1 MRSSVRYGR
10 VDSMETMLA
19 FLEKIGNYLML
30 VRLTDILDV
39 AIIAFLVYKL
49 LDLVKSTR
57 AENILK
63 GVVMFLL
70 ALWLAEIFHLNGI
83 AYILGNM
90 VQVGILALI
99 ILFQPEIRQIL
110 EKLGSKNIRLLRAF
124 TPAQQQSEV
133 EKAIDQTV
141 IACKEMSQSKTGVLI
156 VFERHILLDDMVRS
170 GTTLDAAVSSELLKN
185 IFFVKAP
192 MHDGAVII
200 RHGRILG
207 AGCMLPLSK
216 NVNLSRDLGMRHRAG
231 IGMSENSDAVVVIV
245 SEETGSIS
253 VAIGGMLKRHLMP
266 ETLSKL
272 LRNELMP
279 QPEELEDK
287 PRRSLADLLGLRR
300 KEGDKVLQVIASIL
314 VAVAIWVYVD
324 VEKAPER
331 TKTIRDIPVE
341 FSGESTTL
349 ADKNLM
355 LLSGYDTTVD
365 LTIKG
370 TKRELVKINKDNVR
384 LVAST
389 SSIDSVGVH
398 TLRWDVVYPD
408 GVQSSALSVDWASKY
423 KVTVTVGELYTK
435 EVPVNCVVTGTVAD
449 GYFTGETVLDPT
461 TLVLRGQRDDLL
473 NVAYA
478 KLTVDISD
486 ATRSVIQT
494 ESVQLYDNDDN
505 PVDNSNIRTNA
516 SLIQAK
522 VPVLTTKEVSLA
534 VELSGV
540 PGSAGQSIKTTIT
553 PSSVRLIGEADVLE
567 NIDEIVLATLYIE
580 DLDIWQ
586 QNSYVVTAPDGTWL
600 ANSNEVATV
609 EITMEG
615 IEEKTVTVDTF
626 SYTNV
631 PSGLYAEVQDTLDVR
646 LWGLSEELA
655 ELKADAITATVDLS
669 SVTETGSCRVPVT
682 VTVSGYRDVAVK
694 GSYEVTVYVTD
705 TQPEPEPEPD
715 GGLTSHGNNGS
726 GNEN

>member
-1 MRSSVRYGR
+1 
-10 VDSMETMLA
+10 MEQKN
-19 FLEKIGNYLML
+19 EK
-30 VRLTDILDV
+30 
-39 AIIAFLVYKL
+39 
-49 LDLVKSTR
+49 S
-57 AENILK
+57 
-63 GVVMFLL
+63 GV
-70 ALWLAEIFHLNGI
+70 
-83 AYILGNM
+83 
-90 VQVGILALI
+90 
-99 ILFQPEIRQIL
+99 
-110 EKLGSKNIRLLRAF
+110 
-124 TPAQQQSEV
+124 
-133 EKAIDQTV
+133 
-141 IACKEMSQSKTGVLI
+141 
-156 VFERHILLDDMVRS
+156 
-170 GTTLDAAVSSELLKN
+170 
-185 IFFVKAP
+185 
-192 MHDGAVII
+192 
-200 RHGRILG
+200 
-207 AGCMLPLSK
+207 
-216 NVNLSRDLGMRHRAG
+216 SR
-231 IGMSENSDAVVVIV
+231 N
-245 SEETGSIS
+245 
-253 VAIGGMLKRHLMP
+253 
-266 ETLSKL
+266 
-272 LRNELMP
+272 
-279 QPEELEDK
+279 
-287 PRRSLADLLGLRR
+287 
-300 KEGDKVLQVIASIL
+300 KVLQVIASIL

-631 PSGLYAEVQDTLDVR
+631 PSGLYAEVMDTLDVR

-726 GNEN
+726 GIEY

>member
-1 MRSSVRYGR
+1 
-10 VDSMETMLA
+10 MEQKN
-19 FLEKIGNYLML
+19 EK
-30 VRLTDILDV
+30 
-39 AIIAFLVYKL
+39 
-49 LDLVKSTR
+49 S
-57 AENILK
+57 
-63 GVVMFLL
+63 GV
-70 ALWLAEIFHLNGI
+70 
-83 AYILGNM
+83 
-90 VQVGILALI
+90 
-99 ILFQPEIRQIL
+99 
-110 EKLGSKNIRLLRAF
+110 
-124 TPAQQQSEV
+124 
-133 EKAIDQTV
+133 
-141 IACKEMSQSKTGVLI
+141 
-156 VFERHILLDDMVRS
+156 
-170 GTTLDAAVSSELLKN
+170 
-185 IFFVKAP
+185 
-192 MHDGAVII
+192 
-200 RHGRILG
+200 
-207 AGCMLPLSK
+207 
-216 NVNLSRDLGMRHRAG
+216 SR
-231 IGMSENSDAVVVIV
+231 N
-245 SEETGSIS
+245 
-253 VAIGGMLKRHLMP
+253 
-266 ETLSKL
+266 
-272 LRNELMP
+272 
-279 QPEELEDK
+279 
-287 PRRSLADLLGLRR
+287 
-300 KEGDKVLQVIASIL
+300 KVLQVIASIL

-505 PVDNSNIRTNA
+505 PVDNSNIRINA

>member
-1 MRSSVRYGR
+1 M
-10 VDSMETMLA
+10 
-19 FLEKIGNYLML
+19 
-30 VRLTDILDV
+30 
-39 AIIAFLVYKL
+39 
-49 LDLVKSTR
+49 
-57 AENILK
+57 
-63 GVVMFLL
+63 
-70 ALWLAEIFHLNGI
+70 
-83 AYILGNM
+83 
-90 VQVGILALI
+90 
-99 ILFQPEIRQIL
+99 
-110 EKLGSKNIRLLRAF
+110 
-124 TPAQQQSEV
+124 
-133 EKAIDQTV
+133 
-141 IACKEMSQSKTGVLI
+141 
-156 VFERHILLDDMVRS
+156 
-170 GTTLDAAVSSELLKN
+170 
-185 IFFVKAP
+185 
-192 MHDGAVII
+192 
-200 RHGRILG
+200 
-207 AGCMLPLSK
+207 
-216 NVNLSRDLGMRHRAG
+216 
-231 IGMSENSDAVVVIV
+231 
-245 SEETGSIS
+245 
-253 VAIGGMLKRHLMP
+253 
-266 ETLSKL
+266 
-272 LRNELMP
+272 
-279 QPEELEDK
+279 
-287 PRRSLADLLGLRR
+287 
-300 KEGDKVLQVIASIL
+300 
-314 VAVAIWVYVD
+314 
-324 VEKAPER
+324 
-331 TKTIRDIPVE
+331 
-341 FSGESTTL
+341 
-349 ADKNLM
+349 
-355 LLSGYDTTVD
+355 
-365 LTIKG
+365 
-370 TKRELVKINKDNVR
+370 
-384 LVAST
+384 
-389 SSIDSVGVH
+389 
-398 TLRWDVVYPD
+398 
-408 GVQSSALSVDWASKY
+408 
-423 KVTVTVGELYTK
+423 
-435 EVPVNCVVTGTVAD
+435 NCVVTGTVAD

-626 SYTNV
+626 SYTNM

>member
-1 MRSSVRYGR
+1 
-10 VDSMETMLA
+10 MEQKN
-19 FLEKIGNYLML
+19 EK
-30 VRLTDILDV
+30 
-39 AIIAFLVYKL
+39 
-49 LDLVKSTR
+49 S
-57 AENILK
+57 
-63 GVVMFLL
+63 GV
-70 ALWLAEIFHLNGI
+70 
-83 AYILGNM
+83 
-90 VQVGILALI
+90 
-99 ILFQPEIRQIL
+99 
-110 EKLGSKNIRLLRAF
+110 
-124 TPAQQQSEV
+124 
-133 EKAIDQTV
+133 
-141 IACKEMSQSKTGVLI
+141 
-156 VFERHILLDDMVRS
+156 
-170 GTTLDAAVSSELLKN
+170 
-185 IFFVKAP
+185 
-192 MHDGAVII
+192 
-200 RHGRILG
+200 
-207 AGCMLPLSK
+207 
-216 NVNLSRDLGMRHRAG
+216 SR
-231 IGMSENSDAVVVIV
+231 N
-245 SEETGSIS
+245 
-253 VAIGGMLKRHLMP
+253 
-266 ETLSKL
+266 
-272 LRNELMP
+272 
-279 QPEELEDK
+279 
-287 PRRSLADLLGLRR
+287 
-300 KEGDKVLQVIASIL
+300 KVLQVIASIL

-423 KVTVTVGELYTK
+423 KVTVTVGELYAK

-631 PSGLYAEVQDTLDVR
+631 PSGLYAEVMDTLDVR

>member
-1 MRSSVRYGR
+1 
-10 VDSMETMLA
+10 MEQKN
-19 FLEKIGNYLML
+19 EK
-30 VRLTDILDV
+30 
-39 AIIAFLVYKL
+39 
-49 LDLVKSTR
+49 S
-57 AENILK
+57 
-63 GVVMFLL
+63 GV
-70 ALWLAEIFHLNGI
+70 
-83 AYILGNM
+83 
-90 VQVGILALI
+90 
-99 ILFQPEIRQIL
+99 
-110 EKLGSKNIRLLRAF
+110 
-124 TPAQQQSEV
+124 
-133 EKAIDQTV
+133 
-141 IACKEMSQSKTGVLI
+141 
-156 VFERHILLDDMVRS
+156 
-170 GTTLDAAVSSELLKN
+170 
-185 IFFVKAP
+185 
-192 MHDGAVII
+192 
-200 RHGRILG
+200 
-207 AGCMLPLSK
+207 
-216 NVNLSRDLGMRHRAG
+216 SR
-231 IGMSENSDAVVVIV
+231 N
-245 SEETGSIS
+245 
-253 VAIGGMLKRHLMP
+253 
-266 ETLSKL
+266 
-272 LRNELMP
+272 
-279 QPEELEDK
+279 
-287 PRRSLADLLGLRR
+287 
-300 KEGDKVLQVIASIL
+300 KVLQVIASIL

-553 PSSVRLIGEADVLE
+553 PNSVRLIGEADVLE

-631 PSGLYAEVQDTLDVR
+631 PSGLYAEVMDTLDVR

>member
-1 MRSSVRYGR
+1 
-10 VDSMETMLA
+10 MEQKN
-19 FLEKIGNYLML
+19 EK
-30 VRLTDILDV
+30 
-39 AIIAFLVYKL
+39 
-49 LDLVKSTR
+49 S
-57 AENILK
+57 
-63 GVVMFLL
+63 GV
-70 ALWLAEIFHLNGI
+70 
-83 AYILGNM
+83 
-90 VQVGILALI
+90 
-99 ILFQPEIRQIL
+99 
-110 EKLGSKNIRLLRAF
+110 
-124 TPAQQQSEV
+124 
-133 EKAIDQTV
+133 
-141 IACKEMSQSKTGVLI
+141 
-156 VFERHILLDDMVRS
+156 
-170 GTTLDAAVSSELLKN
+170 
-185 IFFVKAP
+185 
-192 MHDGAVII
+192 
-200 RHGRILG
+200 
-207 AGCMLPLSK
+207 
-216 NVNLSRDLGMRHRAG
+216 SR
-231 IGMSENSDAVVVIV
+231 N
-245 SEETGSIS
+245 
-253 VAIGGMLKRHLMP
+253 
-266 ETLSKL
+266 
-272 LRNELMP
+272 
-279 QPEELEDK
+279 
-287 PRRSLADLLGLRR
+287 
-300 KEGDKVLQVIASIL
+300 KVLQVIASIL

-567 NIDEIVLATLYIE
+567 NIDEIVLAMLYIE

>member
-1 MRSSVRYGR
+1 
-10 VDSMETMLA
+10 
-19 FLEKIGNYLML
+19 
-30 VRLTDILDV
+30 
-39 AIIAFLVYKL
+39 
-49 LDLVKSTR
+49 
-57 AENILK
+57 
-63 GVVMFLL
+63 
-70 ALWLAEIFHLNGI
+70 
-83 AYILGNM
+83 
-90 VQVGILALI
+90 
-99 ILFQPEIRQIL
+99 
-110 EKLGSKNIRLLRAF
+110 
-124 TPAQQQSEV
+124 
-133 EKAIDQTV
+133 
-141 IACKEMSQSKTGVLI
+141 
-156 VFERHILLDDMVRS
+156 
-170 GTTLDAAVSSELLKN
+170 
-185 IFFVKAP
+185 
-192 MHDGAVII
+192 
-200 RHGRILG
+200 
-207 AGCMLPLSK
+207 
-216 NVNLSRDLGMRHRAG
+216 
-231 IGMSENSDAVVVIV
+231 
-245 SEETGSIS
+245 
-253 VAIGGMLKRHLMP
+253 
-266 ETLSKL
+266 
-272 LRNELMP
+272 
-279 QPEELEDK
+279 
-287 PRRSLADLLGLRR
+287 
-300 KEGDKVLQVIASIL
+300 
-314 VAVAIWVYVD
+314 
-324 VEKAPER
+324 
-331 TKTIRDIPVE
+331 
-341 FSGESTTL
+341 
-349 ADKNLM
+349 
-355 LLSGYDTTVD
+355 
-365 LTIKG
+365 
-370 TKRELVKINKDNVR
+370 
-384 LVAST
+384 
-389 SSIDSVGVH
+389 
-398 TLRWDVVYPD
+398 
-408 GVQSSALSVDWASKY
+408 
-423 KVTVTVGELYTK
+423 VGELYTK

-631 PSGLYAEVQDTLDVR
+631 PSGLYAEVQDTLNVR

>member
-1 MRSSVRYGR
+1 
-10 VDSMETMLA
+10 MEQKN
-19 FLEKIGNYLML
+19 EK
-30 VRLTDILDV
+30 
-39 AIIAFLVYKL
+39 
-49 LDLVKSTR
+49 S
-57 AENILK
+57 
-63 GVVMFLL
+63 GV
-70 ALWLAEIFHLNGI
+70 
-83 AYILGNM
+83 
-90 VQVGILALI
+90 
-99 ILFQPEIRQIL
+99 
-110 EKLGSKNIRLLRAF
+110 
-124 TPAQQQSEV
+124 
-133 EKAIDQTV
+133 
-141 IACKEMSQSKTGVLI
+141 
-156 VFERHILLDDMVRS
+156 
-170 GTTLDAAVSSELLKN
+170 
-185 IFFVKAP
+185 
-192 MHDGAVII
+192 
-200 RHGRILG
+200 
-207 AGCMLPLSK
+207 
-216 NVNLSRDLGMRHRAG
+216 SR
-231 IGMSENSDAVVVIV
+231 N
-245 SEETGSIS
+245 
-253 VAIGGMLKRHLMP
+253 
-266 ETLSKL
+266 
-272 LRNELMP
+272 
-279 QPEELEDK
+279 
-287 PRRSLADLLGLRR
+287 
-300 KEGDKVLQVIASIL
+300 KVLQVIASIL

-631 PSGLYAEVQDTLDVR
+631 PSALYAEVQDTLDVR

>member
-1 MRSSVRYGR
+1 
-10 VDSMETMLA
+10 MEQKN
-19 FLEKIGNYLML
+19 EK
-30 VRLTDILDV
+30 
-39 AIIAFLVYKL
+39 
-49 LDLVKSTR
+49 S
-57 AENILK
+57 
-63 GVVMFLL
+63 GV
-70 ALWLAEIFHLNGI
+70 
-83 AYILGNM
+83 
-90 VQVGILALI
+90 
-99 ILFQPEIRQIL
+99 
-110 EKLGSKNIRLLRAF
+110 
-124 TPAQQQSEV
+124 
-133 EKAIDQTV
+133 
-141 IACKEMSQSKTGVLI
+141 
-156 VFERHILLDDMVRS
+156 
-170 GTTLDAAVSSELLKN
+170 
-185 IFFVKAP
+185 
-192 MHDGAVII
+192 
-200 RHGRILG
+200 
-207 AGCMLPLSK
+207 
-216 NVNLSRDLGMRHRAG
+216 SR
-231 IGMSENSDAVVVIV
+231 N
-245 SEETGSIS
+245 
-253 VAIGGMLKRHLMP
+253 
-266 ETLSKL
+266 
-272 LRNELMP
+272 
-279 QPEELEDK
+279 
-287 PRRSLADLLGLRR
+287 
-300 KEGDKVLQVIASIL
+300 KVLQVIASIL

-505 PVDNSNIRTNA
+505 PVDNSKIRTNA

-631 PSGLYAEVQDTLDVR
+631 PSGLYAEVMDTLDVR

>member
-1 MRSSVRYGR
+1 
-10 VDSMETMLA
+10 MEQKN
-19 FLEKIGNYLML
+19 EK
-30 VRLTDILDV
+30 
-39 AIIAFLVYKL
+39 
-49 LDLVKSTR
+49 
-57 AENILK
+57 
-63 GVVMFLL
+63 
-70 ALWLAEIFHLNGI
+70 
-83 AYILGNM
+83 
-90 VQVGILALI
+90 
-99 ILFQPEIRQIL
+99 
-110 EKLGSKNIRLLRAF
+110 
-124 TPAQQQSEV
+124 
-133 EKAIDQTV
+133 
-141 IACKEMSQSKTGVLI
+141 
-156 VFERHILLDDMVRS
+156 S
-170 GTTLDAAVSSELLKN
+170 G
-185 IFFVKAP
+185 F
-192 MHDGAVII
+192 
-200 RHGRILG
+200 
-207 AGCMLPLSK
+207 
-216 NVNLSRDLGMRHRAG
+216 SR
-231 IGMSENSDAVVVIV
+231 N
-245 SEETGSIS
+245 
-253 VAIGGMLKRHLMP
+253 
-266 ETLSKL
+266 
-272 LRNELMP
+272 
-279 QPEELEDK
+279 
-287 PRRSLADLLGLRR
+287 
-300 KEGDKVLQVIASIL
+300 KVLQVIASIL

-567 NIDEIVLATLYIE
+567 SINEIVLATLYIE

-631 PSGLYAEVQDTLDVR
+631 PSGLYAEVLDALDVR

-655 ELKADAITATVDLS
+655 ELEADAITATADLS
-669 SVTETGSCRVPVT
+669 SVTETGSFRVPVT
-682 VTVSGYRDVAVK
+682 VTISGYRDVAVK

>member
-1 MRSSVRYGR
+1 
-10 VDSMETMLA
+10 MEQKN
-19 FLEKIGNYLML
+19 EK
-30 VRLTDILDV
+30 
-39 AIIAFLVYKL
+39 
-49 LDLVKSTR
+49 
-57 AENILK
+57 
-63 GVVMFLL
+63 
-70 ALWLAEIFHLNGI
+70 
-83 AYILGNM
+83 
-90 VQVGILALI
+90 
-99 ILFQPEIRQIL
+99 
-110 EKLGSKNIRLLRAF
+110 
-124 TPAQQQSEV
+124 
-133 EKAIDQTV
+133 
-141 IACKEMSQSKTGVLI
+141 
-156 VFERHILLDDMVRS
+156 S
-170 GTTLDAAVSSELLKN
+170 G
-185 IFFVKAP
+185 F
-192 MHDGAVII
+192 
-200 RHGRILG
+200 
-207 AGCMLPLSK
+207 
-216 NVNLSRDLGMRHRAG
+216 SR
-231 IGMSENSDAVVVIV
+231 N
-245 SEETGSIS
+245 
-253 VAIGGMLKRHLMP
+253 
-266 ETLSKL
+266 
-272 LRNELMP
+272 
-279 QPEELEDK
+279 
-287 PRRSLADLLGLRR
+287 
-300 KEGDKVLQVIASIL
+300 KVLQVIASIL

-505 PVDNSNIRTNA
+505 PVDNSTLRTNA
-516 SLIQAK
+516 SLSQAK

>member
-1 MRSSVRYGR
+1 
-10 VDSMETMLA
+10 MEQKN
-19 FLEKIGNYLML
+19 EK
-30 VRLTDILDV
+30 
-39 AIIAFLVYKL
+39 
-49 LDLVKSTR
+49 S
-57 AENILK
+57 
-63 GVVMFLL
+63 GV
-70 ALWLAEIFHLNGI
+70 
-83 AYILGNM
+83 
-90 VQVGILALI
+90 
-99 ILFQPEIRQIL
+99 
-110 EKLGSKNIRLLRAF
+110 
-124 TPAQQQSEV
+124 
-133 EKAIDQTV
+133 
-141 IACKEMSQSKTGVLI
+141 
-156 VFERHILLDDMVRS
+156 
-170 GTTLDAAVSSELLKN
+170 
-185 IFFVKAP
+185 
-192 MHDGAVII
+192 
-200 RHGRILG
+200 
-207 AGCMLPLSK
+207 
-216 NVNLSRDLGMRHRAG
+216 SR
-231 IGMSENSDAVVVIV
+231 N
-245 SEETGSIS
+245 
-253 VAIGGMLKRHLMP
+253 
-266 ETLSKL
+266 
-272 LRNELMP
+272 
-279 QPEELEDK
+279 
-287 PRRSLADLLGLRR
+287 
-300 KEGDKVLQVIASIL
+300 KVLQVIASIL

-461 TLVLRGQRDDLL
+461 TLVLRGQQDDLL

>member
-1 MRSSVRYGR
+1 
-10 VDSMETMLA
+10 MEQKN
-19 FLEKIGNYLML
+19 EK
-30 VRLTDILDV
+30 
-39 AIIAFLVYKL
+39 
-49 LDLVKSTR
+49 S
-57 AENILK
+57 
-63 GVVMFLL
+63 GV
-70 ALWLAEIFHLNGI
+70 
-83 AYILGNM
+83 
-90 VQVGILALI
+90 
-99 ILFQPEIRQIL
+99 
-110 EKLGSKNIRLLRAF
+110 
-124 TPAQQQSEV
+124 
-133 EKAIDQTV
+133 
-141 IACKEMSQSKTGVLI
+141 
-156 VFERHILLDDMVRS
+156 
-170 GTTLDAAVSSELLKN
+170 
-185 IFFVKAP
+185 
-192 MHDGAVII
+192 
-200 RHGRILG
+200 
-207 AGCMLPLSK
+207 
-216 NVNLSRDLGMRHRAG
+216 SR
-231 IGMSENSDAVVVIV
+231 N
-245 SEETGSIS
+245 
-253 VAIGGMLKRHLMP
+253 
-266 ETLSKL
+266 
-272 LRNELMP
+272 
-279 QPEELEDK
+279 
-287 PRRSLADLLGLRR
+287 
-300 KEGDKVLQVIASIL
+300 KVLQVIASIL

-631 PSGLYAEVQDTLDVR
+631 PSGLYAEVMDTLDVR

-705 TQPEPEPEPD
+705 VAPEPPADADSQPVKKP
-715 GGLTSHGNNGS
+715 
-726 GNEN
+726 

>member
-1 MRSSVRYGR
+1 
-10 VDSMETMLA
+10 MEQKN
-19 FLEKIGNYLML
+19 EK
-30 VRLTDILDV
+30 
-39 AIIAFLVYKL
+39 
-49 LDLVKSTR
+49 S
-57 AENILK
+57 
-63 GVVMFLL
+63 GV
-70 ALWLAEIFHLNGI
+70 
-83 AYILGNM
+83 
-90 VQVGILALI
+90 
-99 ILFQPEIRQIL
+99 
-110 EKLGSKNIRLLRAF
+110 
-124 TPAQQQSEV
+124 
-133 EKAIDQTV
+133 
-141 IACKEMSQSKTGVLI
+141 
-156 VFERHILLDDMVRS
+156 
-170 GTTLDAAVSSELLKN
+170 
-185 IFFVKAP
+185 
-192 MHDGAVII
+192 
-200 RHGRILG
+200 
-207 AGCMLPLSK
+207 
-216 NVNLSRDLGMRHRAG
+216 SR
-231 IGMSENSDAVVVIV
+231 N
-245 SEETGSIS
+245 
-253 VAIGGMLKRHLMP
+253 
-266 ETLSKL
+266 
-272 LRNELMP
+272 
-279 QPEELEDK
+279 
-287 PRRSLADLLGLRR
+287 
-300 KEGDKVLQVIASIL
+300 KVLQVIASIL

-370 TKRELVKINKDNVR
+370 TKRELVKINKDSVR

-631 PSGLYAEVQDTLDVR
+631 PSGLYAEVMDTLDVR

>member
-1 MRSSVRYGR
+1 
-10 VDSMETMLA
+10 MEQKN
-19 FLEKIGNYLML
+19 EK
-30 VRLTDILDV
+30 
-39 AIIAFLVYKL
+39 
-49 LDLVKSTR
+49 S
-57 AENILK
+57 
-63 GVVMFLL
+63 GV
-70 ALWLAEIFHLNGI
+70 
-83 AYILGNM
+83 
-90 VQVGILALI
+90 
-99 ILFQPEIRQIL
+99 
-110 EKLGSKNIRLLRAF
+110 
-124 TPAQQQSEV
+124 
-133 EKAIDQTV
+133 
-141 IACKEMSQSKTGVLI
+141 
-156 VFERHILLDDMVRS
+156 
-170 GTTLDAAVSSELLKN
+170 
-185 IFFVKAP
+185 
-192 MHDGAVII
+192 
-200 RHGRILG
+200 
-207 AGCMLPLSK
+207 
-216 NVNLSRDLGMRHRAG
+216 SR
-231 IGMSENSDAVVVIV
+231 N
-245 SEETGSIS
+245 
-253 VAIGGMLKRHLMP
+253 
-266 ETLSKL
+266 
-272 LRNELMP
+272 
-279 QPEELEDK
+279 
-287 PRRSLADLLGLRR
+287 
-300 KEGDKVLQVIASIL
+300 KVLQVIASIL

-567 NIDEIVLATLYIE
+567 NINEIVLATLYIE

-631 PSGLYAEVQDTLDVR
+631 PSGLYAEVMDTLDVR

-655 ELKADAITATVDLS
+655 ELKADAITASVDLS

-705 TQPEPEPEPD
+705 TQPEPEPEPEPEPD

>member
-1 MRSSVRYGR
+1 
-10 VDSMETMLA
+10 MEQKN
-19 FLEKIGNYLML
+19 EK
-30 VRLTDILDV
+30 
-39 AIIAFLVYKL
+39 
-49 LDLVKSTR
+49 S
-57 AENILK
+57 
-63 GVVMFLL
+63 GV
-70 ALWLAEIFHLNGI
+70 
-83 AYILGNM
+83 
-90 VQVGILALI
+90 
-99 ILFQPEIRQIL
+99 
-110 EKLGSKNIRLLRAF
+110 
-124 TPAQQQSEV
+124 
-133 EKAIDQTV
+133 
-141 IACKEMSQSKTGVLI
+141 
-156 VFERHILLDDMVRS
+156 
-170 GTTLDAAVSSELLKN
+170 
-185 IFFVKAP
+185 
-192 MHDGAVII
+192 
-200 RHGRILG
+200 
-207 AGCMLPLSK
+207 
-216 NVNLSRDLGMRHRAG
+216 SR
-231 IGMSENSDAVVVIV
+231 N
-245 SEETGSIS
+245 
-253 VAIGGMLKRHLMP
+253 
-266 ETLSKL
+266 
-272 LRNELMP
+272 
-279 QPEELEDK
+279 
-287 PRRSLADLLGLRR
+287 
-300 KEGDKVLQVIASIL
+300 KVLQVIASIL

-389 SSIDSVGVH
+389 SSIDSVGVP

>member
-1 MRSSVRYGR
+1 
-10 VDSMETMLA
+10 MEQKN
-19 FLEKIGNYLML
+19 EK
-30 VRLTDILDV
+30 
-39 AIIAFLVYKL
+39 
-49 LDLVKSTR
+49 S
-57 AENILK
+57 
-63 GVVMFLL
+63 GV
-70 ALWLAEIFHLNGI
+70 
-83 AYILGNM
+83 
-90 VQVGILALI
+90 
-99 ILFQPEIRQIL
+99 
-110 EKLGSKNIRLLRAF
+110 
-124 TPAQQQSEV
+124 
-133 EKAIDQTV
+133 
-141 IACKEMSQSKTGVLI
+141 
-156 VFERHILLDDMVRS
+156 
-170 GTTLDAAVSSELLKN
+170 
-185 IFFVKAP
+185 
-192 MHDGAVII
+192 
-200 RHGRILG
+200 
-207 AGCMLPLSK
+207 
-216 NVNLSRDLGMRHRAG
+216 SR
-231 IGMSENSDAVVVIV
+231 N
-245 SEETGSIS
+245 
-253 VAIGGMLKRHLMP
+253 
-266 ETLSKL
+266 
-272 LRNELMP
+272 
-279 QPEELEDK
+279 
-287 PRRSLADLLGLRR
+287 
-300 KEGDKVLQVIASIL
+300 KVLQVIASIL

-631 PSGLYAEVQDTLDVR
+631 PSGLYAEVLDTLDVR

-682 VTVSGYRDVAVK
+682 VTVSGYHDVAVK

>member
-1 MRSSVRYGR
+1 
-10 VDSMETMLA
+10 MEQKN
-19 FLEKIGNYLML
+19 EK
-30 VRLTDILDV
+30 
-39 AIIAFLVYKL
+39 
-49 LDLVKSTR
+49 S
-57 AENILK
+57 
-63 GVVMFLL
+63 GV
-70 ALWLAEIFHLNGI
+70 
-83 AYILGNM
+83 
-90 VQVGILALI
+90 
-99 ILFQPEIRQIL
+99 
-110 EKLGSKNIRLLRAF
+110 
-124 TPAQQQSEV
+124 
-133 EKAIDQTV
+133 
-141 IACKEMSQSKTGVLI
+141 
-156 VFERHILLDDMVRS
+156 
-170 GTTLDAAVSSELLKN
+170 
-185 IFFVKAP
+185 
-192 MHDGAVII
+192 
-200 RHGRILG
+200 
-207 AGCMLPLSK
+207 
-216 NVNLSRDLGMRHRAG
+216 SR
-231 IGMSENSDAVVVIV
+231 N
-245 SEETGSIS
+245 
-253 VAIGGMLKRHLMP
+253 
-266 ETLSKL
+266 
-272 LRNELMP
+272 
-279 QPEELEDK
+279 
-287 PRRSLADLLGLRR
+287 
-300 KEGDKVLQVIASIL
+300 KVLQVIASIL

-331 TKTIRDIPVE
+331 TKTIRDIPVG

-631 PSGLYAEVQDTLDVR
+631 PSGLYAEVMDTLDVR

>member
-1 MRSSVRYGR
+1 
-10 VDSMETMLA
+10 MEQKN
-19 FLEKIGNYLML
+19 EK
-30 VRLTDILDV
+30 
-39 AIIAFLVYKL
+39 
-49 LDLVKSTR
+49 S
-57 AENILK
+57 
-63 GVVMFLL
+63 GV
-70 ALWLAEIFHLNGI
+70 
-83 AYILGNM
+83 
-90 VQVGILALI
+90 
-99 ILFQPEIRQIL
+99 
-110 EKLGSKNIRLLRAF
+110 
-124 TPAQQQSEV
+124 
-133 EKAIDQTV
+133 
-141 IACKEMSQSKTGVLI
+141 
-156 VFERHILLDDMVRS
+156 
-170 GTTLDAAVSSELLKN
+170 
-185 IFFVKAP
+185 
-192 MHDGAVII
+192 
-200 RHGRILG
+200 
-207 AGCMLPLSK
+207 
-216 NVNLSRDLGMRHRAG
+216 SR
-231 IGMSENSDAVVVIV
+231 N
-245 SEETGSIS
+245 
-253 VAIGGMLKRHLMP
+253 
-266 ETLSKL
+266 
-272 LRNELMP
+272 
-279 QPEELEDK
+279 
-287 PRRSLADLLGLRR
+287 
-300 KEGDKVLQVIASIL
+300 KVLQVIASIL

-655 ELKADAITATVDLS
+655 KLKADAITATVDLS

-705 TQPEPEPEPD
+705 TQPEPEPEPEPEPD

>member
-1 MRSSVRYGR
+1 
-10 VDSMETMLA
+10 MEQKN
-19 FLEKIGNYLML
+19 EK
-30 VRLTDILDV
+30 
-39 AIIAFLVYKL
+39 
-49 LDLVKSTR
+49 S
-57 AENILK
+57 
-63 GVVMFLL
+63 GV
-70 ALWLAEIFHLNGI
+70 
-83 AYILGNM
+83 
-90 VQVGILALI
+90 
-99 ILFQPEIRQIL
+99 
-110 EKLGSKNIRLLRAF
+110 
-124 TPAQQQSEV
+124 
-133 EKAIDQTV
+133 
-141 IACKEMSQSKTGVLI
+141 
-156 VFERHILLDDMVRS
+156 
-170 GTTLDAAVSSELLKN
+170 
-185 IFFVKAP
+185 
-192 MHDGAVII
+192 
-200 RHGRILG
+200 
-207 AGCMLPLSK
+207 
-216 NVNLSRDLGMRHRAG
+216 SR
-231 IGMSENSDAVVVIV
+231 N
-245 SEETGSIS
+245 
-253 VAIGGMLKRHLMP
+253 
-266 ETLSKL
+266 
-272 LRNELMP
+272 
-279 QPEELEDK
+279 
-287 PRRSLADLLGLRR
+287 
-300 KEGDKVLQVIASIL
+300 KVLQVIASIL

-423 KVTVTVGELYTK
+423 KGTVTVGELYTK

-631 PSGLYAEVQDTLDVR
+631 PSGLYAEVMDTLDVR

>member
-1 MRSSVRYGR
+1 
-10 VDSMETMLA
+10 MEQKN
-19 FLEKIGNYLML
+19 EK
-30 VRLTDILDV
+30 
-39 AIIAFLVYKL
+39 
-49 LDLVKSTR
+49 S
-57 AENILK
+57 
-63 GVVMFLL
+63 GV
-70 ALWLAEIFHLNGI
+70 
-83 AYILGNM
+83 
-90 VQVGILALI
+90 
-99 ILFQPEIRQIL
+99 
-110 EKLGSKNIRLLRAF
+110 
-124 TPAQQQSEV
+124 
-133 EKAIDQTV
+133 
-141 IACKEMSQSKTGVLI
+141 
-156 VFERHILLDDMVRS
+156 
-170 GTTLDAAVSSELLKN
+170 
-185 IFFVKAP
+185 
-192 MHDGAVII
+192 
-200 RHGRILG
+200 
-207 AGCMLPLSK
+207 
-216 NVNLSRDLGMRHRAG
+216 SR
-231 IGMSENSDAVVVIV
+231 N
-245 SEETGSIS
+245 
-253 VAIGGMLKRHLMP
+253 
-266 ETLSKL
+266 
-272 LRNELMP
+272 
-279 QPEELEDK
+279 
-287 PRRSLADLLGLRR
+287 
-300 KEGDKVLQVIASIL
+300 KVLQVIASIL

-505 PVDNSNIRTNA
+505 PVVNSNIRTNA

-631 PSGLYAEVQDTLDVR
+631 PSGLYAEVMDTLDVR

>member
-1 MRSSVRYGR
+1 M
-10 VDSMETMLA
+10 
-19 FLEKIGNYLML
+19 
-30 VRLTDILDV
+30 
-39 AIIAFLVYKL
+39 
-49 LDLVKSTR
+49 
-57 AENILK
+57 
-63 GVVMFLL
+63 
-70 ALWLAEIFHLNGI
+70 
-83 AYILGNM
+83 
-90 VQVGILALI
+90 
-99 ILFQPEIRQIL
+99 
-110 EKLGSKNIRLLRAF
+110 
-124 TPAQQQSEV
+124 
-133 EKAIDQTV
+133 
-141 IACKEMSQSKTGVLI
+141 
-156 VFERHILLDDMVRS
+156 
-170 GTTLDAAVSSELLKN
+170 
-185 IFFVKAP
+185 
-192 MHDGAVII
+192 
-200 RHGRILG
+200 
-207 AGCMLPLSK
+207 
-216 NVNLSRDLGMRHRAG
+216 
-231 IGMSENSDAVVVIV
+231 
-245 SEETGSIS
+245 
-253 VAIGGMLKRHLMP
+253 
-266 ETLSKL
+266 
-272 LRNELMP
+272 
-279 QPEELEDK
+279 
-287 PRRSLADLLGLRR
+287 
-300 KEGDKVLQVIASIL
+300 
-314 VAVAIWVYVD
+314 
-324 VEKAPER
+324 
-331 TKTIRDIPVE
+331 
-341 FSGESTTL
+341 
-349 ADKNLM
+349 
-355 LLSGYDTTVD
+355 
-365 LTIKG
+365 
-370 TKRELVKINKDNVR
+370 
-384 LVAST
+384 
-389 SSIDSVGVH
+389 
-398 TLRWDVVYPD
+398 
-408 GVQSSALSVDWASKY
+408 DWASKY

-631 PSGLYAEVQDTLDVR
+631 PSGLYAEVMDTLDVR

>member
-1 MRSSVRYGR
+1 
-10 VDSMETMLA
+10 MEQKN
-19 FLEKIGNYLML
+19 EK
-30 VRLTDILDV
+30 
-39 AIIAFLVYKL
+39 
-49 LDLVKSTR
+49 S
-57 AENILK
+57 
-63 GVVMFLL
+63 GV
-70 ALWLAEIFHLNGI
+70 
-83 AYILGNM
+83 
-90 VQVGILALI
+90 
-99 ILFQPEIRQIL
+99 
-110 EKLGSKNIRLLRAF
+110 
-124 TPAQQQSEV
+124 
-133 EKAIDQTV
+133 
-141 IACKEMSQSKTGVLI
+141 
-156 VFERHILLDDMVRS
+156 
-170 GTTLDAAVSSELLKN
+170 
-185 IFFVKAP
+185 
-192 MHDGAVII
+192 
-200 RHGRILG
+200 
-207 AGCMLPLSK
+207 
-216 NVNLSRDLGMRHRAG
+216 SR
-231 IGMSENSDAVVVIV
+231 N
-245 SEETGSIS
+245 
-253 VAIGGMLKRHLMP
+253 
-266 ETLSKL
+266 
-272 LRNELMP
+272 
-279 QPEELEDK
+279 
-287 PRRSLADLLGLRR
+287 
-300 KEGDKVLQVIASIL
+300 KVLQVIASIL

-631 PSGLYAEVQDTLDVR
+631 PSELYAEVQDTLDVR